1 VAGAERD
8 EREAFY
14 RRCNAGCNAHDVGRI
29 GEFVAPELEQLR

>member
-14 RRCNAGCNAHDVGRI
+14 RGYNACCNAHDLGRI